1 MSTYY
6 DDNFGH
12 WNIESE
18 EDVEFYH
25 QVQRESQLTVCRQC
39 DRKVMLRRGYNL
51 CNSCA
56 DAMERGYC
64 Y

>member
-1 MSTYY
+1 MTYY

-12 WNIESE
+12 WEIESQ

-25 QVQRESQLTVCRQC
+25 QVQRESRPTICRQC
-39 DRKVMLRRGYNL
+39 DRRVLLRPSYNL

-56 DAMERGYC
+56 EANERGYC